1 MTRGG
6 MLASSAVP
14 MSLHFPPRLLLPIAS
29 FTLTLMLGG
38 CASKEERMA
47 QRKWETQDERTTRE
61 VFKKDWL
68 LPSVSEDEKDFFY
81 RTWLRNSDY

>member
-1 MTRGG
+1 
-6 MLASSAVP
+6 
-14 MSLHFPPRLLLPIAS
+14 MSLHFSPRLLLPIAS

-38 CASKEERMA
+38 CVSKEERIA
-47 QRKWETQDERTTRE
+47 QRKWETHDERTTRE

-68 LPSVSEDEKDFFY
+68 LPSVSEEDKDFFY